1 MKNIT
6 LIAVVALVMF
16 VSGCEPREQPITDQT
31 TNQVPTPAQTNTAPV
46 EQAPERVNPEPATP
60 PPATP

>member
-1 MKNIT
+1 MKNIA
-6 LIAVVALVMF
+6 LFAVVALTTF
-16 VSGCEPREQPITDQT
+16 VTGCEPREQPITDQT

-46 EQAPERVNPEPATP
+46 NQAPERINPEPATP